1 MKKIIEKYYLTSVS
15 NIASVMFDTG
25 LSEYEIE
32 EIVGRFKL
40 DHRRKDFAGKLKG
53 QVYLY
58 KDKVQ
63 LRHHFTKK
71 ILYESY
77 Y

>member
-1 MKKIIEKYYLTSVS
+1 VKRLRSYYLT
-15 NIASVMFDTG
+15 NIECIEAVMRDTG

-32 EIVGRFKL
+32 EIVGRFKA

-53 QVYLY
+53 QVYIY
-58 KDKVQ
+58 EDKVQ

-71 ILYESY
+71 VLYECFY
-77 Y
+77 

>member
-1 MKKIIEKYYLTSVS
+1 MKRIKSYYLT
-15 NIASVMFDTG
+15 NIDCIETVIRDTG

-40 DHRRKDFAGKLKG
+40 DHRRKDFAGRLKG
-53 QVYLY
+53 QVYMY

-71 ILYESY
+71 ILYECCY
-77 Y
+77 